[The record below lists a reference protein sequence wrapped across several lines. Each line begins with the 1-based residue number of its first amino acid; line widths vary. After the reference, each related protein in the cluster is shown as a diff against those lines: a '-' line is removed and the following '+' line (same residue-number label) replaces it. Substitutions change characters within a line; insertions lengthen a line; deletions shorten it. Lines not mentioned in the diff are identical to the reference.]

1 MTYIPNKGI
10 WSNITHVKFLSLRFC
25 VKVSNF
31 APLKDMVRLISLD
44 IYCTNISGEEL
55 CEFIPMGLIGINLG
69 YCERLTSSKLLQEF
83 LHQRCSLEMV
93 GLSALNQAVNDEVL
107 ESLSCHDLK
116 YLDISDCNNVT
127 SVQVAKLLA
136 RQPNVEE
143 LSLQGT
149 CHMAAILNVLASN
162 RQSLENLRVLEIGG
176 NVHTLNQENVDS
188 ALEVLLVCENLKV
201 LSIFNCNL
209 ERNSRLL

>member
-1 MTYIPNKGI
+1 M
-10 WSNITHVKFLSLRFC
+10 
-25 VKVSNF
+25 
-31 APLKDMVRLISLD
+31 
-44 IYCTNISGEEL
+44 
-55 CEFIPMGLIGINLG
+55 
-69 YCERLTSSKLLQEF
+69 
-83 LHQRCSLEMV
+83 
-93 GLSALNQAVNDEVL
+93 L

-162 RQSLENLRVLEIGG
+162 RQIRENLRYTIELICFYHPDWIGVEILDDKQSVKAK
-176 NVHTLNQENVDS
+176 NTRE
-188 ALEVLLVCENLKV
+188 K
-201 LSIFNCNL
+201 
-209 ERNSRLL
+209 